1 MFLEVEHLSI
11 RYPRT
16 PAPAVDAVSL
26 RLAPG
31 ELGALIGPSGSGK
44 TSLLRAVAGLEPA
57 QAGLIRLDG
66 QLLEGGGLR
75 VPAEQ
80 RRIGMVFQDFALF
93 PHLNVADNIAFGL
106 RGRDKR
112 ERSAIV
118 AGMLALVG
126 LPEAGAKFPH
136 QLSGG
141 QQQRIALARA
151 LAPQPRLLLLDEP
164 FSSLDVELRERL
176 AHDVRDILKRTH
188 TTALMVTHDQ
198 MEAFAVA
205 DVVGVM
211 RQGQLEQWDTPYAL
225 YHRPATRFAAD
236 FIGHGVLLQGQLRG
250 PDANA
255 QALASRP
262 ATGHHQ
268 GDEQEEIEVETAAGL
283 LRGVPLHALH
293 ALHGQQAAQTSEVD
307 VLLRADDVIHDDASP
322 FRARVVR
329 KSFRG
334 AEFLYTLALENG
346 QTLLSLAPS
355 HHDHAVGEW
364 IGIRLEVTHLV
375 TFARTESASAGLAVA
390 AVAPAAPVAL
400 APMAADAADLA
411 HEASRR

>member
-16 PAPAVDAVSL
+16 PSAAVDDVSL
-26 RLAPG
+26 RLQPG

-57 QAGLIRLDG
+57 QAGRIRLAG
-66 QLLEGGGLR
+66 ALLEGDGIR
-75 VPAEQ
+75 VAAEE

-93 PHLNVADNIAFGL
+93 PHLDVAANIGFGL
-106 RGRDKR
+106 RGMARGQR
-112 ERSAIV
+112 GQVV
-118 AGMLALVG
+118 ADMLELVG
-126 LPEAGAKFPH
+126 LSGSDGKFPH

-176 AHDVRDILKRTH
+176 AHDVRDILKRTG

-211 RQGQLEQWDTPYAL
+211 RQGRLEQWDTPYAL

-236 FIGHGVLLQGQLRG
+236 FIGHGVLLQGTLMKTPTPGSGSDGREG
-250 PDANA
+250 
-255 QALASRP
+255 
-262 ATGHHQ
+262 
-268 GDEQEEIEVETAAGL
+268 EIEVQTAAGL
-283 LRGVPLHALH
+283 LRGMPLHNPLLH
-293 ALHGQQAAQTSEVD
+293 QADAQVD
-307 VLLRADDVIHDDASP
+307 VLLRADDVMHDDASP
-322 FRARVVR
+322 FKAQVVR

-346 QTLLSLAPS
+346 QQLLSLAPS

-364 IGIRLEVTHLV
+364 IGIKLDVTHLV
-375 TFARTESASAGLAVA
+375 TFPSMESSLAA
-390 AVAPAAPVAL
+390 A
-400 APMAADAADLA
+400 AADTAAGSGDV
-411 HEASRR
+411 STR

>member
-66 QLLEGGGLR
+66 QLLEGGGVR

-106 RGRDKR
+106 RGRDKS

-118 AGMLALVG
+118 AEMLALVG

-262 ATGHHQ
+262 ATAHQ
-268 GDEQEEIEVETAAGL
+268 QGGEQEEIEVETAAGL
-283 LRGVPLHALH
+283 LRGVPLHALD
-293 ALHGQQAAQTSEVD
+293 ALHGQQAAQTSELD

-375 TFARTESASAGLAVA
+375 TFARTEPASAGLPV
-390 AVAPAAPVAL
+390 VPVAPVAP

-411 HEASRR
+411 HEGVGR

>member
-1 MFLEVEHLSI
+1 MFLEIEHLSI

-16 PAPAVDAVSL
+16 PTPAVDAVSL

-66 QLLEGGGLR
+66 QLLEGGSVR

-93 PHLNVADNIAFGL
+93 PHLNLADNIAFGL
-106 RGRDKR
+106 RSHDKASR
-112 ERSAIV
+112 AAIV
-118 AGMLALVG
+118 ADMLALVG
-126 LPEAGAKFPH
+126 LPEAAAKFPH

-236 FIGHGVLLQGQLRG
+236 FIGHGVLLQGQLHG
-250 PDANA
+250 ADAHTA
-255 QALASRP
+255 QDASTATP
-262 ATGHHQ
+262 AAHRQ
-268 GDEQEEIEVETAAGL
+268 QADLQREIEVETAAGL
-283 LRGVPLHALH
+283 LRGLPLHG
-293 ALHGQQAAQTSEVD
+293 GQAVQGSGGGEVD
-307 VLLRADDVIHDDASP
+307 VLLRADDVVHDDASP
-322 FRARVVR
+322 LRARVVR

-334 AEFLYTLALENG
+334 AEFLYTLALESG

-375 TFARTESASAGLAVA
+375 TFARTESAPA
-390 AVAPAAPVAL
+390 AMPAAPAQAAPTAVL
-400 APMAADAADLA
+400 AQVESAG
-411 HEASRR
+411 

>member
-16 PAPAVDAVSL
+16 ATAAVDAVSL
-26 RLAPG
+26 RLQPG

-57 QAGLIRLDG
+57 QAGRILLDG
-66 QLLEGGGLR
+66 QLLEGDGVR
-75 VPAEQ
+75 VAAEA

-93 PHLNVADNIAFGL
+93 PHLDVAANIGFGL
-106 RGRDKR
+106 RGMARTQR
-112 ERSAIV
+112 EQIV
-118 AGMLALVG
+118 TQMLDLVG
-126 LPEAGAKFPH
+126 LPEAGRKFPH

-176 AHDVRDILKRTH
+176 AHDVRDILKRTG

-198 MEAFAVA
+198 LEAFAVA

-211 RQGQLEQWDTPYAL
+211 RHGRLEQWDSPYAL

-236 FIGHGVLLQGQLRG
+236 FIGHGVLLRGQLQPVTTG
-250 PDANA
+250 
-255 QALASRP
+255 ASP
-262 ATGHHQ
+262 Q
-268 GDEQEEIEVETAAGL
+268 IEVQTAAGL
-283 LRGVPLHALH
+283 LRGIPL
-293 ALHGQQAAQTSEVD
+293 QAPSPSPTQVD
-307 VLLRADDVIHDDASP
+307 VLLRADDVLHDDASP
-322 FRARVVR
+322 FKARVLR

-334 AEFLYTLALENG
+334 AQFLYTLALENG
-346 QTLLSLAPS
+346 QQLLSLVPS
-355 HHDHAVGEW
+355 HHDHAIGEW
-364 IGIRLEVTHLV
+364 IGIRLDVTHLV
-375 TFARTESASAGLAVA
+375 TFPGAAEGASVQG
-390 AVAPAAPVAL
+390 
-400 APMAADAADLA
+400 
-411 HEASRR
+411 

>member
-16 PAPAVDAVSL
+16 PAPAVDAVTL

-66 QLLEGGGLR
+66 QLLEGGGVR

-106 RGRDKR
+106 RGRHKS

-118 AGMLALVG
+118 AEMLALVG
-126 LPEAGAKFPH
+126 LPEAGARFPH

-250 PDANA
+250 RDANA

-262 ATGHHQ
+262 ATSHHQ
-268 GDEQEEIEVETAAGL
+268 VGEQEEIEVETAAGL
-283 LRGVPLHALH
+283 LRGVPLH

-375 TFARTESASAGLAVA
+375 TFARTESTPAGVLAVP
-390 AVAPAAPVAL
+390 AVP
-400 APMAADAADLA
+400 APMAANAADLA
-411 HEASRR
+411 HEGVGR

>member
-16 PAPAVDAVSL
+16 PSAAVDDVSL
-26 RLAPG
+26 RLQPG
-31 ELGALIGPSGSGK
+31 QLGALIGPSGSGK

-57 QAGLIRLDG
+57 QAGRIRLAG
-66 QLLEGGGLR
+66 ALLEGDGIR
-75 VPAEQ
+75 VAAEE

-93 PHLNVADNIAFGL
+93 PHLDVAANIGFGL
-106 RGRDKR
+106 RGMARGQR
-112 ERSAIV
+112 GQVV
-118 AGMLALVG
+118 ADMLELVSLSG
-126 LPEAGAKFPH
+126 SDGKFPH

-176 AHDVRDILKRTH
+176 AHDVRDILKRTG

-211 RQGQLEQWDTPYAL
+211 RQGRLEQWDTPYAL
-225 YHRPATRFAAD
+225 YHRPTTRFAAD
-236 FIGHGVLLQGQLRG
+236 FIGHGVLLQGTLMKTPTPGSGSDGREG
-250 PDANA
+250 
-255 QALASRP
+255 
-262 ATGHHQ
+262 
-268 GDEQEEIEVETAAGL
+268 EIEVQTAAGL
-283 LRGVPLHALH
+283 LRGMPLHDRLPHPAD
-293 ALHGQQAAQTSEVD
+293 AQVD
-307 VLLRADDVIHDDASP
+307 VLLRADDVMHDDASP
-322 FRARVVR
+322 FKAQVVR

-346 QTLLSLAPS
+346 QQLLSLAPS

-364 IGIRLEVTHLV
+364 IGIKLDVTHLV
-375 TFARTESASAGLAVA
+375 TFPSMESSLAA
-390 AVAPAAPVAL
+390 A
-400 APMAADAADLA
+400 AADTAAGSGDV
-411 HEASRR
+411 STR

>member
-1 MFLEVEHLSI
+1 MFLEVKHVSI

-16 PAPAVDAVSL
+16 AHPAVEAVSL
-26 RLAPG
+26 RLQPG

-44 TSLLRAVAGLEPA
+44 TSLLRAVAGLEAA
-57 QAGLIRLDG
+57 QSGRIRLDG
-66 QLLEGGGLR
+66 QLLEGDGVR
-75 VPAEQ
+75 VPAEA

-93 PHLNVADNIAFGL
+93 PHLDVAANIGFGL
-106 RGRDKR
+106 RGMARAQRDQ
-112 ERSAIV
+112 IV
-118 AGMLALVG
+118 AQMLALVG
-126 LPEAGAKFPH
+126 LPEAGRKFPH

-176 AHDVRDILKRTH
+176 AQDVRDILKRTG

-211 RQGQLEQWDTPYAL
+211 RQGRLEQWDTPYAL

-236 FIGHGVLLQGQLRG
+236 FIGHGVLLRG
-250 PDANA
+250 EV
-255 QALASRP
+255 QP
-262 ATGHHQ
+262 AAGTGPQ
-268 GDEQEEIEVETAAGL
+268 TDIEVRTAAGL
-283 LRGVPLHALH
+283 LRGLVPEGAVN
-293 ALHGQQAAQTSEVD
+293 AEGTQVD
-307 VLLRADDVIHDDASP
+307 VLLRADDVMHDDASP
-322 FRARVVR
+322 LQARVVR

-346 QTLLSLAPS
+346 QQLLSLVPS

-375 TFARTESASAGLAVA
+375 TFPSMESSLAAAPSATAEATPVA
-390 AVAPAAPVAL
+390 ADSTA
-400 APMAADAADLA
+400 
-411 HEASRR
+411 

>member
-1 MFLEVEHLSI
+1 MFLEVEHVSI

-16 PAPAVDAVSL
+16 THPAVEAVSL
-26 RLAPG
+26 HLQPG

-57 QAGLIRLDG
+57 QSGRIRLDG
-66 QLLEGGGLR
+66 ELLEGDGVR
-75 VPAEQ
+75 VPAEE

-93 PHLNVADNIAFGL
+93 PHLDVAANIGFGL
-106 RGRDKR
+106 RGMARTQR
-112 ERSAIV
+112 EEIV
-118 AGMLALVG
+118 AQMLALVG
-126 LPEAGAKFPH
+126 LPQAASKFPH

-176 AHDVRDILKRTH
+176 AHDVRDILKRTG

-211 RQGQLEQWDTPYAL
+211 RQGRLEQWDTPYAL

-236 FIGHGVLLQGQLRG
+236 FIGHGVLLRGEVQATADAGPQG
-250 PDANA
+250 
-255 QALASRP
+255 
-262 ATGHHQ
+262 
-268 GDEQEEIEVETAAGL
+268 EIEVRTAAGL
-283 LRGVPLHALH
+283 LRGLPLEGAIN
-293 ALHGQQAAQTSEVD
+293 AGGTQVD
-307 VLLRADDVIHDDASP
+307 VLLRADDVMHDDASP
-322 FRARVVR
+322 LQARVVR

-334 AEFLYTLALENG
+334 AQFLYTLALENG
-346 QTLLSLAPS
+346 QPLLSLVPS

-375 TFARTESASAGLAVA
+375 TFPSMESSLAAAPSATVA
-390 AVAPAAPVAL
+390 TTPAAAGST
-400 APMAADAADLA
+400 A
-411 HEASRR
+411 

>member
-1 MFLEVEHLSI
+1 MTTQDYATRISQLIQEHEADIGAEWIEQLEALTLRSNVVSKDQLRKHCQQFLTAFAQAT
-11 RYPRT
+11 RG
-16 PAPAVDAVSL
+16 
-26 RLAPG
+26 G
-31 ELGALIGPSGSGK
+31 EL
-44 TSLLRAVAGLEPA
+44 
-57 QAGLIRLDG
+57 Q
-66 QLLEGGGLR
+66 
-75 VPAEQ
+75 
-80 RRIGMVFQDFALF
+80 
-93 PHLNVADNIAFGL
+93 NI
-106 RGRDKR
+106 DH
-112 ERSAIV
+112 RSW
-118 AGMLALVG
+118 
-126 LPEAGAKFPH
+126 
-136 QLSGG
+136 
-141 QQQRIALARA
+141 
-151 LAPQPRLLLLDEP
+151 D
-164 FSSLDVELRERL
+164 
-176 AHDVRDILKRTH
+176 DVRDILKRTH

-250 PDANA
+250 RDANA
-255 QALASRP
+255 QALVSRP

-268 GDEQEEIEVETAAGL
+268 GNEQEEIEVETAAGL
-283 LRGVPLHALH
+283 LRGVPLH

-334 AEFLYTLALENG
+334 A
-346 QTLLSLAPS
+346 LAPS
-355 HHDHAVGEW
+355 HHDHDHAVGEW